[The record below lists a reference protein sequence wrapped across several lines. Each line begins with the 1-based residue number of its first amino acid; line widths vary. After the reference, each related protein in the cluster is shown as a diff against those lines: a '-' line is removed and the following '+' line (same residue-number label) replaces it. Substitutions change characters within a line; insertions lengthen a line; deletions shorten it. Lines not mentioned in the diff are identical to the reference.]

1 MKTYEEKELRVL
13 KLISMGN
20 WQAIVIADM
29 EVLRTLAVSG
39 HIQISSARDEGHQ
52 VTLLPK
58 GGRYLEQLHQLS
70 AAETQ
75 EPTWG
80 QLSAVS
86 EVKGFHTQTPE

>member
-1 MKTYEEKELRVL
+1 MKAYEEKELRVL

-20 WQAIVIADM
+20 WQAIVIADV

-39 HIQISSARDEGHQ
+39 HIQISAARNEGRQ

-58 GGRYLEQLHQLS
+58 GRNYLEQLHQLS

-75 EPTWG
+75 ELG
-80 QLSAVS
+80 
-86 EVKGFHTQTPE
+86 